1 MSYIPE
7 YRPMRSFILNNVRSD
22 NDRPKAFR
30 WLYKQHIPE
39 SISQFKPY
47 CTKYATYH
55 ALPLPKDAENY
66 GTYNW
71 IMTEHYWNINIFQDK
86 NTGHGRGLAFTEAY
100 PDNFMEI
107 TCQPPSDVLR
117 QAGWQ
122 GSKDG
127 YHPIVFCFAP
137 IFWEDDFKGAERM
150 TDDGANFRW
159 LFFLNYP
166 DGVTQEEGDTW
177 FKEVFAKEAAEM
189 PEVIRFMSSKVL
201 DEPRINPFNRVVEL
215 WFDDSNAW
223 HRAMVEN
230 AHKFTKPAWATEDQ
244 FPFIEAYKN
253 ITGIFIMDRPDS
265 DHLEQWRGYITTR

>member
-39 SISQFKPY
+39 SISQFMPY

-55 ALPLPKDAENY
+55 ALPLPKGAENF

-71 IMTEHYWNINIFQDK
+71 IMTEHYWNINIFQEK
-86 NTGHGRGLAFTEAY
+86 NSAHSSGLAFSEDY
-100 PDNFMEI
+100 PEDFLEF
-107 TCQPPSDVLR
+107 TCQPPSKELR
-117 QAGWQ
+117 QSGWQ

-137 IFWEDDFKGAERM
+137 IFWEEDIKGAGRM

-159 LFFLNYP
+159 LFFLSYP
-166 DGVTQEEGDTW
+166 EGVTEEDGDAW
-177 FKEVFAKEAAEM
+177 FKDVFAKEAAEM
-189 PEVIRFMSSKVL
+189 PEVIRFMSSKLL
-201 DEPRINPFNRVVEL
+201 DEPKINPFNRVVEL

-230 AHKFTKPAWATEDQ
+230 AHKFTKPSWATQDQ
-244 FPFIEAYKN
+244 FPFFESYKD
-253 ITGIFIMDRPDS
+253 ITGVFIMDRPDS
-265 DHLEQWRGYITTR
+265 DHLTQWRGYITTR